1 MSTWSKSAVNSRP
14 RILELLE
21 PTRSPIEE
29 RLDRLLL
36 DLIDA
41 GLSEGDRILLA
52 YILSRIPIGRSLLK
66 RAKILRPSLIVYGEA
81 IEVEEILETLDDGL
95 ILAEMF
101 EDEEFGHNPA
111 INHSKHCGGYAVDS
125 AFERLIEMAKRL
137 ERMRTLPR
145 PERERIR
152 VVRKCLEKER
162 EMERYAKKRNADTK
176 FPDPGAEACPST
188 G

>member
-1 MSTWSKSAVNSRP
+1 MNDRAK
-14 RILELLE
+14 ILELLQ
-21 PTRSPIEE
+21 PTSSPIEE
-29 RLDRLLL
+29 VVLRLLL
-36 DLIDA
+36 DMTGPGPNEEEKVLM
-41 GLSEGDRILLA
+41 G
-52 YILSRIPIGRSLLK
+52 YIVGNTPLGRSLCK
-66 RAKILRPSLIVYGEA
+66 RAKLLWPSLIVEGEA
-81 IEVEEILETLDDGL
+81 MAVNEILEAMDDAY

-101 EDEEFGHNPA
+101 EDEEYGHNPA

-125 AFERLIEMAKRL
+125 AFERLIEMAKCL
-137 ERMRTLPR
+137 EQRRTLPR

-188 G
+188 E